1 MTRQPR
7 VGPRIPVELP
17 VEIVWKGPAGNSHHL
32 VGKTGNISGN
42 GLFFM
47 VGKKLR
53 RTTPISITVELPS
66 EVTQVPLVLRCRG
79 RVVRWNR
86 PHEKPGMGAIIDDYE
101 LRPVQRRGA
110 GANVRRSRAV

>member
-17 VEIVWKGPAGNSHHL
+17 VQIIWKGPAGDSQTL

-42 GLFFM
+42 GLFLV

-66 EVTQVPLVLRCRG
+66 EVTQVPLELRCWG

-101 LRPVQRRGA
+101 LRPVSRG
-110 GANVRRSRAV
+110 GASAPARRSRAV

>member
-1 MTRQPR
+1 MTKQPR
-7 VGPRIPVELP
+7 GGPRIPVEFP
-17 VEIVWKGPAGNSHHL
+17 VEIIWKGPSGDSRHL
-32 VGKTGNISGN
+32 TGKTSNISSN
-42 GLFFM
+42 GLFVV

-53 RTTPISITVELPS
+53 RTTPISLTVELPS
-66 EVTQVPLVLRCRG
+66 DVTPVPLQLRCWG

-101 LRPVQRRGA
+101 LRPVQRRGE